1 MLTIDYMP
9 YFSCPIL
16 NLWAYIQSYEHS
28 RGGEDRVEGSA
39 ILQDHCTMESV
50 IYMLQCAN
58 KEVSGLPELPL
69 VNSQLFKKDWFPVGD
84 LRKPWQF
91 HL

>member
-1 MLTIDYMP
+1 M
-9 YFSCPIL
+9 
-16 NLWAYIQSYEHS
+16 
-28 RGGEDRVEGSA
+28 EGSA

-69 VNSQLFKKDWFPVGD
+69 VNSQLFKKD
-84 LRKPWQF
+84 
-91 HL
+91 